1 MKAIKLII
9 MFIVVLGGVLGG
21 IFLVTSGG
29 DVLDPSPDTNVLP
42 DTTTTEDTAN
52 SSAPLPG
59 AQDEDKVDPN
69 RETEQAEETKMETAS
84 GNAPLPGAQ
93 DEDKVDPNRETEQAE
108 EIKMETA
115 SGNAPLPGAQDEN
128 KGGPTREGKAN
139 SSKDGTKRMYTCN
152 RCGPNIWFRTA
163 KELQNHISIK
173 HHKSAG
179 KTTKFVCDQCGRCFE
194 SQYILRSHKVLTHMD
209 R

>member
-9 MFIVVLGGVLGG
+9 MFIVVLGGVLGA

-29 DVLDPSPDTNVLP
+29 DVPDPSPDTNVLP

-59 AQDEDKVDPN
+59 AQGEDKVDPN

-84 GNAPLPGAQ
+84 GNARF
-93 DEDKVDPNRETEQAE
+93 PN
-108 EIKMETA
+108 
-115 SGNAPLPGAQDEN
+115 AQDEN
-128 KGGPTREGKAN
+128 KGGPTRERKAN
-139 SSKDGTKRMYTCN
+139 SSKDSTKHRYTCK
-152 RCGPNIWFRTA
+152 RCGPFGWFRTN
-163 KELQNHISIK
+163 KELQHHIRAY
-173 HHKSAG
+173 HKNLAG
-179 KTTKFVCDQCGRCFE
+179 KTTKFVCYECGDCFE
-194 SQYILRSHKVLTHMD
+194 SENMLRSHMVSTHNA

>member
-29 DVLDPSPDTNVLP
+29 EDVPDPSPDTNVLP

-69 RETEQAEETKMETAS
+69 RETEQAEETKKETAS
-84 GNAPLPGAQ
+84 GNAPF
-93 DEDKVDPNRETEQAE
+93 
-108 EIKMETA
+108 
-115 SGNAPLPGAQDEN
+115 PGAQDEN

-139 SSKDGTKRMYTCN
+139 SLKEGTKHRYTCEK
-152 RCGPNIWFRTA
+152 CGPDRWFRTNG
-163 KELQNHISIK
+163 ELQNHIRAN
-173 HHKSAG
+173 HKNSAA
-179 KTTKFVCDQCGRCFE
+179 KTTKFVCEVCGKDFKSKNKLAKHTANDHE
-194 SQYILRSHKVLTHMD
+194 E
-209 R
+209 

>member
-29 DVLDPSPDTNVLP
+29 EDVSDPSPDTNVLP

-84 GNAPLPGAQ
+84 GNAPF
-93 DEDKVDPNRETEQAE
+93 
-108 EIKMETA
+108 
-115 SGNAPLPGAQDEN
+115 PGAQDEN
-128 KGGPTREGKAN
+128 KGEGKAN
-139 SSKDGTKRMYTCN
+139 SSKDGTKHKFTCN

-163 KELQNHISIK
+163 KELQNHIRVN
-173 HHKSAG
+173 HENSAG

-194 SQYILRSHKVLTHMD
+194 SEYILRSHKVATHMA

>member
-29 DVLDPSPDTNVLP
+29 KDVPDPSPDTNVLP

-84 GNAPLPGAQ
+84 GNAPF
-93 DEDKVDPNRETEQAE
+93 
-108 EIKMETA
+108 
-115 SGNAPLPGAQDEN
+115 PGAQDEN
-128 KGGPTREGKAN
+128 KGGPTREGKAY
-139 SSKDGTKRMYTCN
+139 SSKEVTKHRYTCEM
-152 RCGPNIWFRTA
+152 CGPDRWFRTK
-163 KELQNHISIK
+163 KELQIHIRTNHK
-173 HHKSAG
+173 KSEAI
-179 KTTKFVCDQCGRCFE
+179 TTKFVCEACGKAFKTKNQFE
-194 SQYILRSHKVLTHMD
+194 KHIAIMHED
-209 R
+209 

>member
-29 DVLDPSPDTNVLP
+29 EDVPDPSSDTNVLP

-84 GNAPLPGAQ
+84 GNAPF
-93 DEDKVDPNRETEQAE
+93 
-108 EIKMETA
+108 
-115 SGNAPLPGAQDEN
+115 PGAQDEN

-139 SSKDGTKRMYTCN
+139 SLKEGTKHRYTCK
-152 RCGPNIWFRTA
+152 RCGPDRWFRT
-163 KELQNHISIK
+163 KGELQNHIRAF
-173 HHKSAG
+173 HKNSAA
-179 KTTKFVCDQCGRCFE
+179 KTTKFVCEACGKDFKTKNQFE
-194 SQYILRSHKVLTHMD
+194 KHIAIAHEE
-209 R
+209 

>member
-93 DEDKVDPNRETEQAE
+93 DE
-108 EIKMETA
+108 
-115 SGNAPLPGAQDEN
+115 N

-139 SSKDGTKRMYTCN
+139 SSKDGTMRKYTCN

>member
-9 MFIVVLGGVLGG
+9 MFIVVLGGVLGA

-29 DVLDPSPDTNVLP
+29 DVPAPSPDTNVLP

-69 RETEQAEETKMETAS
+69 RETEQAEETKMET
-84 GNAPLPGAQ
+84 
-93 DEDKVDPNRETEQAE
+93 EKAE
-108 EIKMETA
+108 KPKEKME
-115 SGNAPLPGAQDEN
+115 
-128 KGGPTREGKAN
+128 KMK
-139 SSKDGTKRMYTCN
+139 SKKESPKHKYTCDM
-152 RCGPNIWFRTA
+152 CGSDTWFYTE
-163 KELQNHISIK
+163 KELKNHKNSI
-173 HHKSAG
+173 HTQSAG
-179 KTTKFVCDQCGRCFE
+179 TTTRFVCSVCNKNYKTKKQ
-194 SQYILRSHKVLTHMD
+194 LVLHMNSHNE